1 MTGMP
6 APHKTDATSIVWLP
20 QLDGAPPRATRI
32 HGREAMVAALAG
44 ELALRRLVTITG
56 TGGIGKTTVA
66 LAVAEHM
73 HKQWRQGVV
82 YVDLAP
88 LADGGGLAPALAAA
102 LVMERPGQR
111 TLDDIAKALRSH
123 HMLLVLDSCERLLDD
138 VADMADALLDGAPGL
153 RLLATSREPLGLSG
167 EWVTQLPPLAVPP
180 DDVLTMEQAMH
191 WPAARLFADR
201 MGRAPSD
208 DEASGIAGICRRLDG
223 IPLALEL
230 AAANVGLLGVRALA
244 RRLGDGLHWHGG
256 RGGQGGH
263 SGRHRTMEAA
273 LDWSYALLGEQ
284 ERQLL
289 QRLSLLRRG
298 FSLEEA
304 LHLGADN
311 LAAWEDVLDAFAG
324 LLRKSMLATISD
336 TDAHRYRLL
345 ETTRHYAAARLAEGS
360 DCRRVLARFEA
371 M

>member
-1 MTGMP
+1 MP
-6 APHKTDATSIVWLP
+6 PSHKPAATSMVWLP
-20 QLDGAPPRATRI
+20 QADGAPPRATRV
-32 HGREAMVAALAG
+32 HGRETVVAALAG
-44 ELALRRLVTITG
+44 ELALRRIVTVTG

-88 LADGGGLAPALAAA
+88 LADGGKLAATLAAA
-102 LVMERPGQR
+102 LVMERPAQR
-111 TLDDIAKALRSH
+111 TMDDIVEALRSH
-123 HMLLVLDSCERLLDD
+123 HMLLVLDSCERVLDD
-138 VADMADALLDGAPGL
+138 VADMADVLLERAQGM
-153 RLLATSREPLGLSG
+153 RLLATSREPLGLPG
-167 EWVTQLPPLAVPP
+167 ESVVQVPPLAVPP
-180 DDVLTMEQAMH
+180 DAVSCAEQAMG
-191 WPAARLFADR
+191 WPAVRLFADR
-201 MGRAPSD
+201 MGRVPTD
-208 DEASGIAGICRRLDG
+208 DEAADIAGICRRLDG

-230 AAANVGLLGVRALA
+230 AAANAGVLGVRALA
-244 RRLGDGLHWHGG
+244 RRLGDGLHWQ
-256 RGGQGGH
+256 GGQ

-298 FSLEEA
+298 FSLDEA

-311 LAAWEDVLDAFAG
+311 LAAWPDTLDAFEG

-336 TDAHRYRLL
+336 TDARRYRLL
-345 ETTRHYAAARLAEGS
+345 ETTRGYAAARLAES
-360 DCRRVLARFEA
+360 NDYRRVVARYEA